1 MKKIACLEVYTD
13 GSFKDGVIGAGGVVV
28 QNASVILNFYFPIYS
43 ESLSKH
49 RNVSGEIYAVMYS
62 IFWAWKNGY
71 KCIKIFHDYSG
82 LAHWANGE
90 WKANTEATRLYKAFV
105 EHFRKAFRIEFVKVE
120 AHSGNALNNM
130 ADKLAKMAL
139 EGKKEAPLFE
149 EFEEF
154 LNKFSNKH

>member
-1 MKKIACLEVYTD
+1 MKDNVCLKAYAD
-13 GSFKDGVIGAGGVVV
+13 GSFKDGVIGAGGII
-28 QNASVILNFYFPIYS
+28 SDGRTVIVEFSFPLYS
-43 ESLSKH
+43 EPLAQH

-90 WKANTEATRLYKAFV
+90 WKANTEVTRLYKAFV
-105 EHFRKAFRIEFVKVE
+105 EHLKKAMKIEFVKVE
-120 AHSGNALNNM
+120 AHRGNALNNL

-139 EGKKEAPLFE
+139 EEKKEAPLFE
-149 EFEEF
+149 EFEDLVENF
-154 LNKFSNKH
+154 QYS